1 MPAELT
7 LSTGSISAMALVFLW
22 SMVQTFGLEYFP
34 WIKEKYDAYP
44 PGQKKTGGLYVL
56 SIAGVVDAF
65 TPDLAGFVAMLGAY
79 LASLGI
85 QYGVHGATKRT

>member
-1 MPAELT
+1 
-7 LSTGSISAMALVFLW
+7 
-22 SMVQTFGLEYFP
+22 MVQTFGLEYFP

-44 PGQKKTGGLYVL
+44 PGQKKTVNAVGVGVIAGGLYVL

>member
-44 PGQKKTGGLYVL
+44 PGQKKTV
-56 SIAGVVDAF
+56 A
-65 TPDLAGFVAMLGAY
+65 LALLPEDCMFCP
-79 LASLGI
+79 
-85 QYGVHGATKRT
+85 